1 VIGLTTG
8 RQSNQRLNSLL
19 KELAHAIPRARIV
32 RRGKSSLDDLGR
44 RLFDEGIEWVLVLQR
59 WHGGPGRIDFLKVGA
74 NSPAQ
79 LPPSMLLKAVKLR
92 REYSQHV
99 NRAAQ
104 AITCDPQVSMATR
117 RFAHH
122 LSQVLDLPESALPV
136 SPEIKS
142 SFHISE
148 IGGGSLLL
156 TVTSPP
162 AEKDVGPRLVVSR
175 LIWDLNA

>member
-19 KELAHAIPRARIV
+19 KDLAHAIPKARIV

-44 RLFDEGIEWVLVLQR
+44 RLFEEGIECVLVLQR
-59 WHGGPGRIDFLKVGA
+59 WHGGPGRIDFLKVEA
-74 NSPAQ
+74 NSLTQ
-79 LPPSMLLKAVKLR
+79 HPPSMMLKAVKLR
-92 REYSQHV
+92 REYSQRA

-104 AITCDPQVSMATR
+104 AITCDTKVSPATR
-117 RFAHH
+117 RFAHQ
-122 LSQVLDLPESALPV
+122 LSQVLELTESAMPA

-142 SFHISE
+142 SFHVSE
-148 IGGGSLLL
+148 MQGGSLLL

-162 AEKDVGPRLVVSR
+162 AEKDVGPRLVISR